1 MHMRSLS
8 LVLAPALLLGSVP
21 VRAADPMFDASRLHE
36 VRIVIDPSDWK
47 ALRDNYR
54 ANDYYAANVSIDGEV
69 IEQVGIRSRG
79 KGSRSGEKPALL
91 IDTNKYVAGREFH
104 GYKTIVLLN
113 LVQDQSMVRESL
125 ALPVFAAMGIPA
137 SQIGHA
143 RVTVNDEYW
152 GVYNIKEDV
161 TKPFLAN
168 NLGGDKEGNLFKYE
182 WADAWG
188 FSTRG
193 GNADAYIPLPF
204 EPKTNE
210 KSLDSA
216 ALLDFVKAIND
227 SPDASFLSD
236 VSKSIDPDQFLTY
249 IAVENALAESDGI
262 LGTQGMNNFY
272 LYQLAGQSRFVF
284 IVWDKNTSLQN
295 PTWPLYSRV
304 DANVLARRLLAI
316 PAKKQFYV
324 DQVKKAVDTYVNSSW
339 LGPKLESLYALIRES
354 ALADTKKPYSNN
366 DFELAVSGLRGI
378 IAGRQADVASQAQ

>member
-8 LVLAPALLLGSVP
+8 LVLAQALLLSAAP
-21 VRAADPMFDASRLHE
+21 ARAADPMFDAGRLHE
-36 VRIVIDPSDWK
+36 VRIVIDSSDWK

-54 ANDYYAANVSIDGEV
+54 TNDYYAANVSIDGEV
-69 IEQVGIRSRG
+69 IEQVGVRSRG

-113 LVQDQSMVRESL
+113 LVQDQSMIRESL

-161 TKPFLAN
+161 TKPFLQG
-168 NLGGDKEGNLFKYE
+168 NLGDKEGNLFKYE
-182 WADAWG
+182 WADEWG

-210 KSLDSA
+210 KSLDPT
-216 ALLDFVKAIND
+216 ALLEFVKAIND
-227 SPDASFLSD
+227 SPDASFLSE
-236 VSKSIDPDQFLTY
+236 VSKYVDPDQFLTY

-262 LGTQGMNNFY
+262 LGGQGMNNFY
-272 LYQLAGQSRFVF
+272 LYQLTGQSKFVF

-295 PTWPLYSRV
+295 PTWPLYNRV

-316 PAKKQFYV
+316 PSKKQLYV
-324 DQVKKAVDTYVNSSW
+324 DQVKKAVSTYVNSSW
-339 LGPKLESLYALIRES
+339 LEPKLEALYTLIRES
-354 ALADTKKPYSNN
+354 AIADTKKPYSNN

-378 IAGRQADVASQAQ
+378 IAGRQADVAAQAQ